1 MKTRCKILFALTF
14 VGMASGYLGQAQ
26 QKPAN
31 GEILIVPQPS
41 EMKTS
46 TGNFTITSSTKIVIK
61 TRGQD
66 EKAIIAFLNQKFKN
80 ATGFELG
87 VTNVVSPSNFISIRV
102 DSSFKLNK
110 EGYQL
115 TITPKA
121 IEIEAKTSNG
131 AFYAVQTLL
140 QLLPPQIEGSSV
152 ANIAW
157 KVPCVSIT
165 DAPRFPYRGMHLD
178 VCRHFFSVDFIKK
191 QLDVMAMYKLNT
203 FHWHLTEDQGWRI
216 EIKKYPKLTELGSKR
231 LDGEGTVSGGFY
243 TQEQIKEVVHYAQD
257 RFINVL
263 PEIELPGHALAA
275 LTAYP
280 QYSCTG
286 GPFQVRNKWGVEDD
300 VYCAGNDETF
310 RFIDDIISEVVTLF
324 PYGYFHIGGDE
335 CPKVRW
341 EKCPKCQARIKAE
354 GLANEHE
361 LQSYFVKRVE
371 KMLQAKGK
379 KMIGWDEILEGG
391 LAASATVMSWRG
403 EEGGIAAAS
412 QNHDVIMTPGNWVYL
427 DKFQGSSKVEPV
439 EIGGLLT
446 LEQSYGYDPVSKKIP
461 EDKQHFVLGAQGN
474 IWSEYAYTPEKV
486 EYQLYP
492 RIIALTEVNWSQLK
506 SKNYDD
512 FLGRMNNQF
521 TRLDLHN
528 INYHIP
534 LPEGPANFV
543 AFIDTVTLRFSTTR
557 PVNMVFTLDGS
568 IPDRKS
574 QSYSKGI
581 LLNKTTTLKI
591 RSVLPTGQMSTVRT
605 ITTEKQSFAAPKNS
619 QTHPGLMLKR
629 TSGTFLRVSDL
640 TKATIWTDTIV
651 EKLKLK
657 FDVKSPS
664 AAIYTGFI
672 EVSENEVYYFSTDVD
687 QLFIAGKLVVNNDG
701 EVKRFSRN
709 DGSIALSKGKHELKV
724 VFLNNNIG
732 GFPSSWNEIKVMY
745 RPSSDAKFI
754 AVSSSMLSH

>member
-1 MKTRCKILFALTF
+1 VTSVA
-14 VGMASGYLGQAQ
+14 
-26 QKPAN
+26 
-31 GEILIVPQPS
+31 PS
-41 EMKTS
+41 S
-46 TGNFTITSSTKIVIK
+46 
-61 TRGQD
+61 D
-66 EKAIIAFLNQKFKN
+66 
-80 ATGFELG
+80 
-87 VTNVVSPSNFISIRV
+87 FISLKV
-102 DSSFKLNK
+102 NNSNVQTA
-110 EGYQL
+110 EGYTL
-115 TITPKA
+115 KVTPKA
-121 IEIEAKTSNG
+121 IEIESHTANG
-131 AFYAVQTLL
+131 AFYAIQSLL
-140 QLLPPQIEGSSV
+140 QLLPPQIEGFAVASV
-152 ANIAW
+152 TWN
-157 KVPCVSIT
+157 VPCVSIT

-243 TQEQIKEVVHYAQD
+243 TQEQIKEVVQYAKD

-300 VYCAGNDETF
+300 VYCAGNEETF
-310 RFIDDIISEVVTLF
+310 QFIDDIIKEVVALF
-324 PYGYFHIGGDE
+324 PYEYFHIGGDE

-341 EKCPKCQARIKAE
+341 KECPKCQARIKAE

-461 EDKQHFVLGAQGN
+461 ADKQHFVLGAQGN

-486 EYQLYP
+486 EYQVYP
-492 RIIALTEVNWSQLK
+492 RIIALAEVNWSQLK
-506 SKNYDD
+506 NKNYDD
-512 FLGRMNNQF
+512 FLRRMNNQF
-521 TRLDLHN
+521 TRLDFHH

-543 AFIDTVTLRFSTTR
+543 AFVDTVTLRFSTTR
-557 PVNMVFTLDGS
+557 PVKMVYSMDGTE
-568 IPDRKS
+568 PDSKS
-574 QSYSKGI
+574 QLYTKGI
-581 LLNKTTTLKI
+581 LLSKSTTLKI
-591 RSVLPTGQMSTVRT
+591 RSVLPTGQMSTIRT
-605 ITTEKQSFAAPKNS
+605 ITAEKQSFAIPKNS
-619 QTHPGLMLKR
+619 QTQPGLVLKR
-629 TSGTFLRVSDL
+629 TSGIFLRVADVN
-640 TKATIWTDTIV
+640 KATVWTDTIV

-657 FDVKSPS
+657 FDVNSPS

-672 EVSENEVYYFSTDVD
+672 EVPENAVYYFSTDMD
-687 QLFIAGKLVVNNDG
+687 QLLIAGKLVVNNDG

-709 DGSIALSKGKHELKV
+709 DGSIALAKGKHEFKL

-732 GFPSSWNEIKVMY
+732 GFPSSWNEIKVLY
-745 RPSSDAKFI
+745 RASSETKFN